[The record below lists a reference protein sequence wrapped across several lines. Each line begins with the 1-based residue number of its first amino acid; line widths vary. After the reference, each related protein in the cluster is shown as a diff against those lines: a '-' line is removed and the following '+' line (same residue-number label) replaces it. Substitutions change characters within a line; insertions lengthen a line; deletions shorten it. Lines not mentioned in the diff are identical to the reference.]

1 MRGLQPPMGGECGR
15 AEAGHPFAF
24 ARNDEHR
31 HATCRIACIGN
42 VEAKKRRGRA
52 RKCATSGSLSWGFRQ
67 WYKLWLN
74 VRVRKLFH
82 IERQPCPIEQ
92 QRAAAYRPVALR
104 RTVVSGRRVL
114 YLPVE
119 LRARELMATG
129 FLRRAR
135 LERGNGVG
143 N

>member
-1 MRGLQPPMGGECGR
+1 VGFSPLWAANAAVLKRVIHLPLRGMANIDTPRG
-15 AEAGHPFAF
+15 
-24 ARNDEHR
+24 
-31 HATCRIACIGN
+31 RIACIGN
-42 VEAKKRRGRA
+42 VEAKQRRGRA

-119 LRARELMATG
+119 LRARELMGRG

-135 LERGNGVG
+135 LERGNRVG